1 MKNSPGTMPASSKPN
16 RTNTLSNSTKTKTP
30 ITTNS
35 SKIPTPPLTKG
46 NKSSSNNSLTTWN
59 AIGINTST
67 SHPAL
72 TTSTSTAIHPTATAT
87 YSTVTTDNDSRNL
100 DKTNYTQP
108 ISNNAI
114 IDNADKTLNF
124 ASIAAKEITP
134 NREQAIVFNSI
145 DGIPQKEYVIAIGQI
160 VQPKNI
166 SFISR
171 ISNNRFCI
179 FLNSKEILDSLMSIT
194 PVIVINGHEIQLRR
208 LLNPAKRI
216 VISNVCPSIPNTT
229 ILQALQ
235 SLDIIP
241 ASQINHLKAGINIK
255 GYEHILSFRRQIYI
269 KHEDIQKLPGSLILN
284 HNQAQFR
291 IFFTD
296 DTITCYTCHKTGHTS
311 NTCKKDILNE
321 PNIQPSHDYNTSLLL
336 KNTSEKINEKAE
348 TTLPLNSSQTHD
360 TTGNTHI
367 DWLEDITIPTDLAT
381 TPTSPTAP
389 ENSNLNIDKANE
401 SVKNIGEPVKTSEH
415 NLPSMAINDKN
426 KRPLSE
432 TTSSPKSPT
441 TSDSTNPPTINNKP
455 NKKKPKISSRSNS
468 FSQEVNDLISDTLK
482 PAESLFLNTNNDSI
496 SLLQF
501 QYIIENFTNKS
512 LNIHTLCKQV
522 NSDIPTILEIT
533 EKIRTKITDSK
544 MKSKLTRL
552 SNLLFQSLPPSNSN

>member
-1 MKNSPGTMPASSKPN
+1 M
-16 RTNTLSNSTKTKTP
+16 
-30 ITTNS
+30 
-35 SKIPTPPLTKG
+35 
-46 NKSSSNNSLTTWN
+46 
-59 AIGINTST
+59 
-67 SHPAL
+67 
-72 TTSTSTAIHPTATAT
+72 TTSTSTGTAT

-108 ISNNAI
+108 TLNNTI

-145 DGIPQKEYVIAIGQI
+145 DGIPQKDYVIAIGQI

-166 SFISR
+166 LFISR

-179 FLNSKEILDSLMSIT
+179 FLNSKEILDSLMSKT

-216 VISNVCPSIPNTT
+216 VISNVCPSIPNST
-229 ILQALQ
+229 ILRALQ
-235 SLDIIP
+235 SLDILP
-241 ASQINHLKAGINIK
+241 TSQINYLKAGINIE

-269 KHEDIQKLPGSLILN
+269 KHEDIQKLPGLLTLN

-311 NTCKKDILNE
+311 NTCKKDALYGQN
-321 PNIQPSHDYNTSLLL
+321 PQPLHDHNTSLLL
-336 KNTSEKINEKAE
+336 KNTSEKINKKTEI
-348 TTLPLNSSQTHD
+348 TLPLNISQTQD
-360 TTGNTHI
+360 TTENTHM
-367 DWLEDITIPTDLAT
+367 DWLENITIPTDLVT

-401 SVKNIGEPVKTSEH
+401 SVQNIGEPVKTAKH

-432 TTSSPKSPT
+432 ATSSTKSPT
-441 TSDSTNPPTINNKP
+441 TNDSSNPPTINNKH
-455 NKKKPKISSRSNS
+455 NIKKPKISSRSNS
-468 FSQEVNDLISDTLK
+468 ISQEVNNLIADTLK
-482 PAESLFLNTNNDSI
+482 PAESLFLNTHNDSI

-522 NSDIPTILEIT
+522 NSDTPTIIDIT

-552 SNLLFQSLPPSNSN
+552 SNLLFQSLPPPNSN